1 MADVNTLVADLMAAA
16 HSLTGP
22 DAQEQRDTLV
32 ALYSAIKNERKVAGT
47 ALQGAKRAAEDAKA
61 ATAQTEGTASELETV
76 RMQHQAAL
84 QAAES
89 HGDKAQAA
97 LHEAA
102 VANEQV
108 RAATEETRIANEN
121 VYRVRSERDQ
131 KKRDLQVERDK
142 HDRLQW
148 EADQAARLRSER
160 DGLRQ
165 EMHALRQQI
174 SSQSTSSGGSDMSN
188 TINPLT
194 DSHTPA
200 PTRVS
205 EKPVRGVAAARPSI
219 SVSPNKG
226 GYAQCE
232 PITID

>member
-1 MADVNTLVADLMAAA
+1 MADVNKLVADLMAAA

-47 ALQGAKRAAEDAKA
+47 ALKRAAEDVKA
-61 ATAQTEGTASELETV
+61 ATAQTKGTASELETV
-76 RMQHQAAL
+76 RKQHQAAL

-89 HGDKAQAA
+89 HADKAQAA
-97 LHEAA
+97 VHEAA

-121 VYRVRSERDQ
+121 VNRIRSERDQ
-131 KKRDLQVERDK
+131 LKQDLQVELEK
-142 HDRLQW
+142 HARLQW

-165 EMHALRQQI
+165 EMHALRQQV

-188 TINPLT
+188 T
-194 DSHTPA
+194 
-200 PTRVS
+200 
-205 EKPVRGVAAARPSI
+205 
-219 SVSPNKG
+219 
-226 GYAQCE
+226 
-232 PITID
+232 